1 MTTWLDGPLL
11 GFDTETTG
19 VNPFRDRIVSAAL
32 IGRGPR
38 GSAQR
43 VWLLNPGVPIP
54 EEAAAI
60 HQITTAH
67 ATEHGMAPREALAQI
82 SAELL
87 AAFRRGTPVVA
98 YNAAFD
104 LTILE
109 RELERHGLPTL
120 GEELGGPLAPV
131 LDPLLLDR
139 GLAADRNGRRTLLDL
154 CGYYGVQEN
163 GRLHTADVDVAA
175 TLDILAAQVRDHPE
189 LTRQSP
195 ATLHHWQAHQH
206 SRWARAEVERR
217 RRSSRAAPAPGWPL
231 HTSDP
236 TAPGARG
243 PGARSA

>member
-1 MTTWLDGPLL
+1 MTSWLDGPLL

-38 GSAQR
+38 GTARR
-43 VWLLNPGVPIP
+43 VWLLRPGIPIP

-60 HQITTAH
+60 HGITTAH
-67 ATEHGMAPREALAQI
+67 AARHGMAPREALAQI
-82 SAELL
+82 GDELL
-87 AAFRRGTPVVA
+87 AAFRRRTPVVA

-120 GEELGGPLAPV
+120 TDELGGPLVPV

-139 GLAADRNGRRTLLDL
+139 GLESGRAGHRALMNL

-163 GRLHTADVDVAA
+163 GRLHTADVDAAA
-175 TLDILAAQVRDHPE
+175 TLDILAAQVRAHPE
-189 LTRQSP
+189 LTHRSP
-195 ATLHHWQAHQH
+195 ATLHQWQAGQH
-206 SRWARAEVERR
+206 RRWASAEGERR
-217 RRSSRAAPAPGWPL
+217 RGSGRPGPAPGWPL
-231 HTSDP
+231 HTCEVATGGASDTSQLP
-236 TAPGARG
+236 A
-243 PGARSA
+243 